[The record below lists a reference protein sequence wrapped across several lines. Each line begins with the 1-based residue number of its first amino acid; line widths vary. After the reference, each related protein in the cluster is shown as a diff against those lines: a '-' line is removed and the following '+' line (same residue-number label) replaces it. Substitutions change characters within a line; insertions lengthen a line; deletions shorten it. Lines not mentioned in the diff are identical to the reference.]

1 MASNGACADPPVLD
15 RTSVVPLWTQ
25 LAVDLRRRAA
35 AGEFATRFP
44 TDAELVRTYGVSRHT
59 AREAVRVLRQEG
71 LLERFRGRGSFMTA
85 PRYEQPLG
93 SVSSLFR
100 WLESQGVD
108 QHSKVLALDVRAA
121 PDIATV
127 LGLPDLAPLVHV
139 ARLRLAN
146 DEPLAQD
153 EAWLPYPMAEGLLT
167 ADFTHT
173 ALYEEAGRPL
183 RCHHRRDHRADR
195 GRGAERRAAIHPRPP
210 QGGGGA
216 VRDPT
221 RLVGRPARGAPPHH
235 AAGRPRDPR
244 GRRRRSP
251 RLGPGGDPDP
261 LTAYPRGYSVSTTPI
276 RRRHDLRAVLPGVP
290 VPRLLPRR

>member
-173 ALYEEAGRPL
+173 ALYEELADRCGVTIDATTERIEAVVPNAEQRSTLDLHKGVAALCVTRLGWSGGRL
-183 RCHHRRDHRADR
+183 VEHRRTMLRADR
-195 GRGAERRAAIHPRPP
+195 VI
-210 QGGGGA
+210 
-216 VRDPT
+216 
-221 RLVGRPARGAPPHH
+221 LVADA
-235 AAGRPRDPR
+235 
-244 GRRRRSP
+244 
-251 RLGPGGDPDP
+251 
-261 LTAYPRGYSVSTTPI
+261 
-276 RRRHDLRAVLPGVP
+276 GVP
-290 VPRLLPRR
+290 HDSVPVAIRTR